1 MEMTTDAD
9 RIMVFLLLAEV
20 HVQFNHFPEAT
31 KTIQEA
37 MNEFSG
43 YPEEVKYTISDFP
56 SHHKGSK
63 REREREREGEGERGK
78 VQELG

>member
-20 HVQFNHFPEAT
+20 HVQFNHFLEAT

-37 MNEFSG
+37 MDEFSG
-43 YPEEVKYTISDFP
+43 CPEEVI
-56 SHHKGSK
+56 HN
-63 REREREREGEGERGK
+63 
-78 VQELG
+78 L